1 MVSGEGLL
9 MKVCKKDLR
18 ISRDWLGDR
27 WIDVEAKPDVV
38 SSIFAVDN
46 SNAEPSVAPS
56 IGKDVDSIGFAKS
69 SLEVHA
75 SNKSSQQ
82 DFSEDKLACSDVG
95 AKDIDWDHNN
105 QKLSPKEKRI
115 QDDSIEI
122 NGGCD
127 SEIDGSNDDNND
139 SNDDSKNGV
148 NDDNKNGDDDQ
159 DRETSGTYGEDCK
172 SVERMEDTV

>member
-46 SNAEPSVAPS
+46 SNAKPSVAPS

-69 SLEVHA
+69 SDEVHA
-75 SNKSSQQ
+75 SNKSGEQ
-82 DFSEDKLACSDVG
+82 DFSEDKLARSDVG
-95 AKDIDWDHNN
+95 AKDIDWDHNSQN
-105 QKLSPKEKRI
+105 LSPKEKRT
-115 QDDSIEI
+115 QDEDSIEI

-127 SEIDGSNDDNND
+127 NEIDGNNDDNKY
-139 SNDDSKNGV
+139 S
-148 NDDNKNGDDDQ
+148 NDDNKNGDNDDQ
-159 DRETSGTYGEDCK
+159 DREASGTYGEDCK
-172 SVERMEDTV
+172 SVKRMEDTV